1 MGNVGVN
8 NRDAINIAACSLLT
22 LSYLKLDQTYR
33 NVFKTETKTG
43 PLKLV
48 FEF

>member
-33 NVFKTETKTG
+33 NVFKKTKTG